1 MEFHAFGVQVKVGF
15 LFAFLVCCL
24 LCFSNNVIIQLSV
37 LFSLFHECG
46 HLLSDCLYGVAPQ
59 AVKLGLFGMTIQ
71 RADDIRLSYRQEIR
85 TALAGPFVNLAFCI
99 LFFLLWYFFKYR
111 LLFTCGTVNLCI
123 FLFNAMPVYSLDG
136 GRALE
141 AYLFEKHSEKTR
153 VRIMFLTSLACTA
166 LVMGTGFFFLFQ
178 SGHNFSLLLL
188 SFYLIGTL
196 FKKCGT

>member
-1 MEFHAFGVQVKVGF
+1 MEFQAFGVQVKVGF

-24 LCFSNNVIIQLSV
+24 LCFSSNVVIQLSV

-59 AVKLGLFGMTIQ
+59 SVRLGLFGMTIQ

-85 TALAGPFVNLAFCI
+85 TALAGPFVNLLFSL
-99 LFFLLWYFFKYR
+99 LFFLIWYFYR
-111 LLFTCGTVNLCI
+111 RQLLFTCGTVNLCI

-141 AYLFEKHSEKTR
+141 AYLFEKYSEKTR
-153 VRIMFLTSLACTA
+153 VRIMFLTSLTCTA
-166 LVMGTGFFFLFQ
+166 LVMGAGFFFLFQ
-178 SGHNFSLLLL
+178 SGHNFSLLML
-188 SFYLIGTL
+188 SFYLIVTL